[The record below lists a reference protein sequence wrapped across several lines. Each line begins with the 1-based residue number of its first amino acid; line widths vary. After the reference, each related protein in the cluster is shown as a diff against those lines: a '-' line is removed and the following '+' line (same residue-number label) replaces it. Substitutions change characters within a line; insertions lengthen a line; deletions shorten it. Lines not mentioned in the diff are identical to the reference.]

1 MNGLEQLKELWGGLD
16 AEKRKVLAG
25 VLVVHALL
33 VLLGFRNLS
42 RTPDDRLR
50 GPRWLWKLL
59 MPSSTLK
66 VDGDTIIFA
75 PTGLAAYLLI
85 GKKWKKPAE
94 VEVEVEV
101 EE

>member
-1 MNGLEQLKELWGGLD
+1 MNGLEQLKQMWEGLD
-16 AEKRKVLAG
+16 AEKQKALIG
-25 VLVVHALL
+25 VLVGHALL

-42 RTPDDRLR
+42 RTPDERLR

-66 VDGDTIIFA
+66 IDDDNIIFA
-75 PTGLAAYLLI
+75 PTGVVAYFLVGKRWGRQQAA
-85 GKKWKKPAE
+85 
-94 VEVEVEV
+94 

>member
-1 MNGLEQLKELWGGLD
+1 MNGLEQLKQMWEGLE
-16 AEKRKVLAG
+16 AEKQKALIG
-25 VLVVHALL
+25 VLIGHALL

-50 GPRWLWKLL
+50 GPRWLWKLV

-66 VDGDTIIFA
+66 IDDDNIIFA
-75 PTGLAAYLLI
+75 PTGVVAYFLVGKRWGTQQAA
-85 GKKWKKPAE
+85 
-94 VEVEVEV
+94 